1 VVHYVDSPA
10 DKESRPLISIYQLKP
25 RFQNLLRPVV
35 QRLFDRGVTAN
46 QVTLSACVI
55 SVGVGAIVALF
66 ASHPWVFVLIPLWMI
81 VRMALNAIDG
91 MLAREFGQQSR
102 LGAYLNELTD
112 VIADSALFL
121 PFALIPGVNLLLI
134 LLVTLGAIF
143 SEYAGVLGPMVG
155 ASRRYDGPMGKS
167 DRAFV
172 FGVIGAGVAVG
183 WFAPLLINIIL
194 AVIAGLLVYTLI
206 NRVRRGLAE
215 LPAGEDARR

>member
-1 VVHYVDSPA
+1 
-10 DKESRPLISIYQLKP
+10 
-25 RFQNLLRPVV
+25 
-35 QRLFDRGVTAN
+35 
-46 QVTLSACVI
+46 
-55 SVGVGAIVALF
+55 
-66 ASHPWVFVLIPLWMI
+66 
-81 VRMALNAIDG
+81 

-183 WFAPLLINIIL
+183 WLAPLWINIIL

-206 NRVRRGLAE
+206 NRVRRGLAQ
-215 LPAGEDARR
+215 LPAGEDAPR

>member
-1 VVHYVDSPA
+1 M
-10 DKESRPLISIYQLKP
+10 ISIYQLKP
-25 RFQNLLRPVV
+25 RFQNLLRPMV

-46 QVTLSACVI
+46 QVTLTACALSI
-55 SVGVGAIVALF
+55 LIGAAAALF
-66 ASHPWVFVLIPLWMI
+66 AAYHWVFALIPLWMI

-134 LLVTLGAIF
+134 LLVTLAAIF

-167 DRAFV
+167 DRALV

-183 WFAPLLINIIL
+183 WFAPLWINIIL
-194 AVIAGLLVYTLI
+194 ALVAALLVYTVI

-215 LPAGEDARR
+215 LPTGQDTVR